1 VGLREAQPDAGGQR
15 RPTLKVIEREIP
27 YRGRGTEVRIY
38 PLADLHLG
46 ERATDETRLDAAL
59 DEIDADAG
67 GYWLTLGDNC
77 SFINVR
83 DPRFKPDTLAPWLY
97 QAMYDHTDVGLGAL
111 QRDELARR
119 IRKRKTLGR
128 KLLAAVEGNHEE
140 DVQRHCEVDSY
151 VGLIERIRDT
161 ERQLCLGPSGYLVL
175 RFRRQAGKDEAPS
188 SGNTFTLRLF
198 LAHGWGAGQGGTPL
212 KKLDDMMRQFDADI
226 YLLGHYHVIDT
237 HAAARPI
244 TLDAELRLIQ
254 PPDRLGAV
262 CGTFLRSRIADT
274 DIYSEVRGMR
284 PGPAS
289 TDVVIRVQPDKG
301 TYSLEVRN
309 SNKAALL

>member
-1 VGLREAQPDAGGQR
+1 MR
-15 RPTLKVIEREIP
+15 VIEREIP
-27 YRGRGTEVRIY
+27 YRGRGTEIRIY

-46 ERATDETRLDAAL
+46 ERATDETRLDATL

-119 IRKRKTLGR
+119 IRKRKSLGR
-128 KLLAAVEGNHEE
+128 KLLAAIEGNHEE

-151 VGLIERIRDT
+151 VGLIERIRDQ
-161 ERQLCLGPSGYLVL
+161 ERPLCLGPSGYLVL

-198 LAHGWGAGQGGTPL
+198 LAHGWGAGQGGTPR
-212 KKLDDMMRQFDADI
+212 KKLDDMMRQFDCDLA
-226 YLLGHYHVIDT
+226 LMGHYHVIDT
-237 HAAARPI
+237 LAAARPI
-244 TLDAELRLIQ
+244 TLDAELRLVQ

-262 CGTFLRSRIADT
+262 CGTFLRGRIADADT
-274 DIYSEVRGMR
+274 YAESRGYR
-284 PGPAS
+284 PSPAS
-289 TDVVIRVQPDKG
+289 TDVVIRVRPDRG
-301 TYSLEVRN
+301 EYELCVRN
-309 SNKAALL
+309 SGRETAL